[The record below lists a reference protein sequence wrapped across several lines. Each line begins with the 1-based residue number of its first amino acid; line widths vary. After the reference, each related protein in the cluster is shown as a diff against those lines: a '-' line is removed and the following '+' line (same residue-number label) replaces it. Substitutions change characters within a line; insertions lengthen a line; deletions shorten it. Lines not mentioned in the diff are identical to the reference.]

1 MFLQSNQLGKSM
13 EKLMNAHSVTR
24 LIRYLLLVFM
34 LAGGVFAVAC
44 DAAANDIPAPTA
56 VDESNVSFTIPT
68 TVPFCVKAD
77 GTVISPDANSWQLR
91 NTGSVP
97 ITISSISSNDIKD
110 ESSFAFSTS
119 EIPVYGKSNSYGS
132 WSCTIAN
139 GITELHTSTED
150 TCDSKEHPLTINDNL
165 RIGWS
170 APSIGSDILHSVTSR
185 PSKLADIAFTV
196 SPVREQ
202 TFAVYSGDDG
212 SLSFY
217 RRVST
222 SLPAPG
228 DTFNGKKA
236 TSVYSGF
243 ENGGYR
249 YNQVSTTNTP
259 WFEHHDDIKSIKVVD
274 DGIKIYNL
282 NAFFSQLHNLVD
294 GNEVVKFDT
303 SECVGMH
310 DLFYECWSLRKL
322 NLSGLDTSKSRWL
335 SCMFHED
342 INLESID
349 LSGWNTSS
357 CITFAGLF
365 NEALKLKSVSG
376 IDSFDTSKASDFAE
390 MFYGCSMKTLPIGNW
405 DVGNGTTFKSM
416 FAHSKIGNV
425 NLSKWNM
432 SNAKTIN
439 GMFVGSSFY
448 SMNDISNWDVSSV
461 TDFEGAVS
469 RMPNLE
475 HLDISKWKIRSDA
488 NMIGFSN
495 EDPRLRSVSLPASI
509 VTRNRSGL
517 LPSPSPS
524 SIGGATGKWYAG
536 SDGAEYAVADIPVGK
551 ADTYYAVP
559 AFAVYSASDKSL
571 DFYNSHDIPKIGES
585 YRGKVV
591 TDCYIGVEDTA
602 SPSPTWSDIVPKVES
617 VEVVDTIRPRS
628 LYGWFRNS
636 TSLKSLDMGK
646 MDTSQVRTASY
657 FLYGSTIGSLNLNG
671 RDFSRCT
678 DFSGMFS
685 HLSNL
690 TELDVRNMDVSSGED
705 FFDMFC
711 SDEKLTE
718 LDCTGWDTKKATR
731 FWGFACY
738 NTSLRMIDVSSFTID
753 KTDITD
759 HMFGYGT
766 ERSLEKLRIGKDCWL
781 NKSTSQ
787 WNQDDIG
794 ALPQSRLPGS
804 TGKWYSTADD
814 SIYEYK
820 ANECTYPYGIATT
833 LVPQMKAATPSNLT
847 VSGKYAVGQTLTCN
861 ATAGYELKF
870 HWEKS
875 KDSQWKDITRSN
887 GNNSIK
893 LLTSESM
900 NRIRCVVEPAS
911 KRYDGKFFAY
921 LESGKGE
928 NETVADNFYYGAKIS
943 VPDTARSGE
952 KLTVSMTGTL
962 PDEASFGKSIPT
974 ITWMRDGGGTVFDS
988 TGQDITKS
996 KDSSVLYSKW
1006 SSFIGIIN
1014 VYPGNSYTLKYG
1026 PFIEE
1031 EGDEPSKILLSEST
1045 QNAGSHII
1053 GTPLADVPYSTTGGE
1068 VTFSIPENLD
1078 KNSFYNIVLSAG
1090 DWGSTATYRATIS
1103 NCKLICDGNGFIPIK
1118 NNVKSYDY
1126 IPDSSDIGHRIV
1138 ACVGWTNDYYVI
1150 AQRVS
1155 NQITITK

>member
-1 MFLQSNQLGKSM
+1 M
-13 EKLMNAHSVTR
+13 R
-24 LIRYLLLVFM
+24 
-34 LAGGVFAVAC
+34 GGVFAIAS
-44 DAAANDIPAPTA
+44 DAAANGISAPTT

-68 TVPFCVKAD
+68 SVPFYVKAD
-77 GTVISPDANSWQLR
+77 GTVISPDADSWQLR
-91 NTGSVP
+91 NIGNVP
-97 ITISSISSNDIKD
+97 ITISSISSSNAKD
-110 ESSFAFSTS
+110 GASFAFSTS

-132 WSCTIAN
+132 WSCTIEN

-150 TCDSKEHPLTINDNL
+150 TFDSKEHPLTISDNV
-165 RIGWS
+165 RMGWS
-170 APSIGSDILHSVTSR
+170 IPSIDSNILHSVTFR
-185 PSKLADIAFTV
+185 PLKLADITFTV

-228 DTFNGKKA
+228 DTFNGKMTTA
-236 TSVYSGF
+236 VYSGF
-243 ENGGYR
+243 ENGGYH
-249 YNQVSTTNTP
+249 YDQISTTNTP
-259 WFEHHDDIKSIKVVD
+259 WFEHHDDIKSIRVVD
-274 DGIKIYNL
+274 DGIKIHQL
-282 NAFFSQLHNLVD
+282 NAFFSQFSNLVD
-294 GNEVVKFDT
+294 ADEVVKFDT
-303 SECVGMH
+303 SECIGMH
-310 DLFYECWSLRKL
+310 DLFYACSSLRKA
-322 NLSGLDTSKSRWL
+322 NLSGLDTSKSREL
-335 SCMFHED
+335 SCMFHD
-342 INLESID
+342 DVNLESVN

-357 CITFAGLF
+357 CVTFAGLF
-365 NEALKLKSVSG
+365 NNAIKIKSILG
-376 IDSFDTSKASDFAE
+376 INSFDTSKAVDFSE
-390 MFYGCSMKTLPIGNW
+390 MFYGCRMKTLPIGNW

-416 FAHSKIGNV
+416 FAHSKTDKAD
-425 NLSKWNM
+425 LSKWNM

-439 GMFVGSSFY
+439 GMFVGSSFH

-461 TDFEGAVS
+461 ADFEGAVS

-475 HLDISKWKIRSDA
+475 HLDISKWKIKSDA

-495 EDPRLRSVSLPASI
+495 EDPRLRSVSLPASL

-517 LPSPSPS
+517 LPSPSSS

-536 SDGAEYAVADIPVGK
+536 SDGSEYAVADIPVGK

-559 AFAVYSASDKSL
+559 AFAVYSDSDKSL

-591 TDCYIGVEDTA
+591 TGCYIGVEDTP
-602 SPSPTWSDIVPKVES
+602 SPSPAWSGIVPKVES
-617 VEVVDTIRPRS
+617 VEVVDTISPRS

-636 TSLKSLDMGK
+636 TSLKLLDMDK

-657 FLYGSTIGSLNLNG
+657 FLYGSSIGSINLNG
-671 RDFSRCT
+671 RDFSRRT
-678 DFSGMFS
+678 DFNSMLS
-685 HLSNL
+685 HLSNI
-690 TELDVRNMDVSSGED
+690 TELDVRNMDVSSGNE
-705 FFDMFC
+705 FYDMFYA
-711 SDEKLTE
+711 DRKLTE
-718 LDCTGWDTKKATR
+718 LDCTHWDTRNANS
-731 FWGFACY
+731 FWGFACD
-738 NTSLRMIDVSSFTID
+738 NPSLRVIDISSFTID
-753 KTDITD
+753 KTDVTD

-766 ERSLEKLRIGKDCWL
+766 ERSLEELRIGKDCWL
-781 NKSTSQ
+781 NKSVSS
-787 WNQDDIG
+787 WNTDNIG

-804 TGKWYSTADD
+804 TGRWYSTADD

-820 ANECTYPYGIATT
+820 ANGCTYPYGIATT
-833 LVPQMKAATPSNLT
+833 LIPQMKAATPSNLT
-847 VSGKYAVGQTLTCN
+847 VSGKYVVGQTLTCN
-861 ATAGYELKF
+861 ATAEYELKF

-875 KDSQWKDITRSN
+875 TNSQWEDIARSN
-887 GNNSIK
+887 GNNSIE

-921 LESGKGE
+921 FESGKGE
-928 NETVADNFYYGAKIS
+928 NETVVDNFYYGAKIS

-962 PDEASFGKSIPT
+962 PDEASFGKSIPS

-1006 SSFIGIIN
+1006 YSFIKTIN
-1014 VYPGNSYTLKYG
+1014 VYPGNSYTLKYDS
-1026 PFIEE
+1026 FIEE

-1045 QNAGSHII
+1045 KFAGSHII
-1053 GTPLADVPYSTTGGE
+1053 GTPLADVPYSATGGE

-1103 NCKLICDGNGFIPIK
+1103 NCKLICNGNGFIPIK

-1155 NQITITK
+1155 NQITITE